1 MARKRGQETIRDMTL
16 SLAVVMAGV
25 FAFVF
30 FVLPRGDDE
39 QAVKVVDNAA
49 VSVTS
54 FARQA
59 PYQVLA
65 PSGLAQDLWKP
76 TSLRVQAPGA
86 VQGADTDLAV
96 LTIGYVV
103 DRKGHRTFARYEVS
117 NAPDAVQRLLGN
129 RPVTGH
135 RAIAGETWDE
145 RRDDDG
151 HLALTRTAGGSIVIV
166 DDGDGSGGASPADLD
181 ALAASVRLVS
191 TASS

>member
-1 MARKRGQETIRDMTL
+1 MAL

-30 FVLPRGDDE
+30 FVLPRGSDE
-39 QAVKVVDNAA
+39 HAVKVVDNAA
-49 VSVTS
+49 GSVAA

-59 PYQVLA
+59 PYSVVA
-65 PSGLAQDLWKP
+65 PAGLDDDLWKP

-103 DRKGHRTFARYEVS
+103 DRKGDRTYARYEVS

-135 RAIAGETWDE
+135 RTIAGESWEE
-145 RRDDDG
+145 RRADDG
-151 HLALTRTAGGSIVIV
+151 HLALTRAADGSTVIV
-166 DDGDGSGGASPADLD
+166 DDGAGSGAARLADLES
-181 ALAASVRLVS
+181 LAASVRPVQT
-191 TASS
+191 TAS

>member
-1 MARKRGQETIRDMTL
+1 MAL

-25 FAFVF
+25 FAFAF

-39 QAVKVVDNAA
+39 QAVKVVDNAD

-65 PSGLAQDLWKP
+65 PAGLADDLWKP

-86 VQGADTDLAV
+86 VKGVDTGLTV

-103 DRKGHRTFARYEVS
+103 DRKGDRTFARYEVS

-129 RPVTGH
+129 RPVTG
-135 RAIAGETWDE
+135 RRTIAGATWDE
-145 RRDDDG
+145 RRADDG
-151 HLALTRTAGGSIVIV
+151 HLALTRTAGGSTVII
-166 DDGDGSGGASPADLD
+166 DDGDGSGGASSADLE
-181 ALAASVRLVS
+181 ALAGSVRPVS
-191 TASS
+191 TSAA